1 MDTLIKLIKT
11 YLLILFIGFQ
21 GIFSQSQDS
30 ITSIEKPKKE
40 RAIRKSKMYFAFDAS
55 RSFLSEPNVRFN
67 GIKIGVE
74 LMEKHRLG
82 LAIYGLTNQVRF
94 MGEIDQN
101 EYPTSTDTLYFN
113 FTYASVF
120 YDHVWLRTKRWELTT
135 PFHIGM
141 GGIDI
146 SYLDTTGVRSSPFL
160 STNSVMMGFGGSAQF
175 KVLRWVALGTGAG
188 YRQML
193 TRDENIGKSLN
204 APFYQLQLKILLG
217 EIYRMTF
224 KRDELEEW

>member
-1 MDTLIKLIKT
+1 MATLINLIKT
-11 YLLILFIGFQ
+11 YLLILLIGYQ
-21 GIFSQSQDS
+21 GIFSQTQDS
-30 ITSIEKPKKE
+30 IVSIDQTKKE
-40 RAIRKSKMYFAFDAS
+40 RPIRKSKMYFAFDAS

-67 GIKIGVE
+67 GIKIGLE
-74 LMEKHRLG
+74 LMEKHRVG

-94 MGEIDQN
+94 TGELDQN
-101 EYPTSTDTLYFN
+101 DYPNSTDTLYFN
-113 FTYASVF
+113 FNYASVF

>member
-1 MDTLIKLIKT
+1 MAVLINLKIT
-11 YLLILFIGFQ
+11 YLLLFLISFQ
-21 GIFSQSQDS
+21 CVFAQVQDS
-30 ITSIEKPKKE
+30 IPEVEKTKKE
-40 RAIRKSKMYFAFDAS
+40 RSIRKSKMYFALDAS

-74 LMEKHRLG
+74 LMEKHRVG

-94 MGEIDQN
+94 MGEIDQD
-101 EYPTSTDTLYFN
+101 EYPASTDTLYFN
-113 FTYASVF
+113 FSYASVF

-135 PFHIGM
+135 PFHIGI

-146 SYLDTTGVRSSPFL
+146 SYLDTAGVRSSPFL

-175 KVLRWVALGTGAG
+175 KLLRWVALGTGAG

-217 EIYRMTF
+217 EIYRMAF
-224 KRDELEEW
+224 KREELEEW